1 MNDNLS
7 YSLTNVVSTNICI
20 RNIQPYNAGH
30 SLSLEW
36 KSLGWHT
43 FSVIKRD
50 NSTLDPYPRQNFTIN
65 NKNSLF
71 ILKPDILSLT
81 VIPNPRQFLNC
92 LVTMDEDC
100 DLITDDLKDSMVHS
114 NYLRWGKHQ
123 KTKKKTKTANRG
135 TNKLK
140 GSKLQSLIL
149 FLHFPHPLDWVIL
162 WICFTVSQASPLL
175 LSLPASTL
183 TVVSVTSYGDSY
195 SSNLV
200 LCLQFLS
207 GVHPNPSYRN

>member
-1 MNDNLS
+1 MVNTLYFTMKDLLYQLKKAYCFTHATENIINGDPWVSMYFFSRVISQRTIVNDNLS

-81 VIPNPRQFLNC
+81 VIPNPRQFLSC

-100 DLITDDLKDSMVHS
+100 DLITDDLKDSMVQS
-114 NYLRWGKHQ
+114 NYLR
-123 KTKKKTKTANRG
+123 
-135 TNKLK
+135 
-140 GSKLQSLIL
+140 
-149 FLHFPHPLDWVIL
+149 
-162 WICFTVSQASPLL
+162 
-175 LSLPASTL
+175 
-183 TVVSVTSYGDSY
+183 
-195 SSNLV
+195 
-200 LCLQFLS
+200 
-207 GVHPNPSYRN
+207 